1 MKPITN
7 KLFEFNLEH
16 STGLPVKATAYAFVD
31 ELLKILF
38 PHFNDRKYFS
48 ADEVEAELLILKVN
62 LQKILNQ
69 ISGFDTE
76 QNSSIAG
83 EFNQMIP
90 SIFDDLLLDAKAIEL
105 GDPAAE
111 NLDEVI
117 LTYPGFFAI
126 AIYRVSNFFYRKSVP
141 LFPRLLTEYS
151 HRLTGID
158 IHPGATIGKSFCID
172 HGTGIV
178 IGETT
183 IIGNSVKIYQGVT
196 LGALSVDKKLSDS
209 KRHPS
214 IGDNVVI
221 YSNATILG
229 GKTVIGNNSI
239 IGGNTWLTTSVEPY
253 SVVFNNHKVEIKNT
267 KDFGEEPYN
276 FII

>member
-1 MKPITN
+1 MKSITN

-16 STGLPVKATAYAFVD
+16 SSGLPVKATAYTFVD
-31 ELLKILF
+31 KLLKIMF
-38 PHFNDRKYFS
+38 PHFNDRKYLS
-48 ADEVEAELLILKVN
+48 IDEVEAELLILKVD

-69 ISGFDTE
+69 ISGFDSE
-76 QNSSIAG
+76 QNTLIAN
-83 EFNQMIP
+83 EFILMIP
-90 SIFDDLLLDAKAIEL
+90 VIFDDLLLDAKAIEL

-126 AIYRVSNFFYRKSVP
+126 AVYRVSNFFYKKSVP

-158 IHPGATIGKSFCID
+158 IHPGASIGKSFCID

-183 IIGNSVKIYQGVT
+183 NIGDSVKIYQGVT
-196 LGALSVDKKLSDS
+196 LGALSVDKKFCDS
-209 KRHPS
+209 KRHPT

-229 GKTVIGNNSI
+229 GKTIIGNNSI

-253 SVVFNNHKVEIKNT
+253 SIVFNNHKVEIKKT